1 MKAVLLCGGFGTRLG
16 EETQL
21 KPKPMVEI
29 GGKPILWHIMKI
41 FEKHNIKDFQ
51 LALGYKSHLIKDY
64 FIKYNSLNNDFTVNL
79 KSGKIKFTN
88 EINENWNINLMDTGL
103 ETMTGGR
110 LLRLKEVLKNEETF
124 MLTYGD
130 GVSNIDLSKLLQ
142 FHKSHGKIATVT
154 AVRPPVR
161 FGELIIDNNNKVE
174 EFAEKPQAGKGWIN
188 GGFFVFN
195 KEIFNYIE
203 NDSIMLE
210 REPLEKLS
218 SQGELMA
225 YKHEGYW
232 QCMDTIREKEILE
245 NLWNSDNAMWLK

>member
-21 KPKPMVEI
+21 SPKPMVEI

-41 FEKHNIKDFQ
+41 FEKHDISDFH
-51 LALGYKSHLIKDY
+51 LALGYKSDFIKDY
-64 FIKYNSLNNDFTVNL
+64 FIKYNTLNNDFSVNL
-79 KSGKIKFTN
+79 KSGKIKYN
-88 EINENWNINLMDTGL
+88 NSINEDWNIELTDTGL
-103 ETMTGGR
+103 KTMTGGR
-110 LLRLKEVLKNEETF
+110 LLRLKENLKNEDTF

-130 GVSNIDLSKLLQ
+130 GVSNIDITKLLQ

-161 FGELIIDNNNKVE
+161 FGELIIDDNYKVE

-218 SQGELMA
+218 EVGELMA
-225 YKHEGYW
+225 YKHHGFW

-245 NLWNSDNAMWLK
+245 NLWSSNNAIWLK